1 MTSVPDAPPAGEP
14 GPRLVAQLSPDV
26 KIRLRMLATL
36 RGKTVGRLLNELLD
50 RELPTPDQL
59 AAQMQQMG
67 ARDGHA
73 DA

>member
-1 MTSVPDAPPAGEP
+1 MTSVPDAPPAAGEP

-36 RGKTVGRLLNELLD
+36 RGKTVGRVLNELLD

-67 ARDGHA
+67 GARWPR
-73 DA
+73 